1 MSLNPTRR
9 RFLVNTAAA
18 GLGLVPL
25 ARGQS
30 QEPAQPEKKPLFKIS
45 LAQWSLHRMFF
56 GADPGAS
63 MGWKEFNRILHSRD
77 YRKVLAGS
85 IDPLDFA
92 TVARRDFGIDAIE
105 WTNLFCFDRG
115 KDQDYLKEMK
125 RRADTEGVRILLIM
139 CDAEGNMGD
148 PDKVARSQTVANH
161 HKWVEAAHLLGCHSI
176 RVNARSDSSLPPEE
190 QQKLA
195 ADGLRQLCE
204 FSDRFGINVLVE
216 NHEGLSSDGK
226 WLAGVMKMVEHPRVG
241 TLPDFGNFQINS
253 ERAYVKTWQDLREA
267 ETEGRADRVA
277 LYTAML
283 ASM

>member
-1 MSLNPTRR
+1 
-9 RFLVNTAAA
+9 
-18 GLGLVPL
+18 
-25 ARGQS
+25 
-30 QEPAQPEKKPLFKIS
+30 
-45 LAQWSLHRMFF
+45 
-56 GADPGAS
+56 
-63 MGWKEFNRILHSRD
+63 MGWKEFNRMLHSRD

-85 IDPLDFA
+85 VDPLDFA

-161 HKWVEAAHLLGCHSI
+161 HKWVEAARLLGCHSI
-176 RVNARSDSSLPPEE
+176 RVNARSDNSLPPEE

-216 NHEGLSSDGK
+216 NHGGLSSDGK
-226 WLAGVMKMVEHPRVG
+226 WLAGVMNMVEHPRVG
-241 TLPDFGNFQINS
+241 TLPDFGNFQIDS
-253 ERAYVKTWQDLREA
+253 ERTYDCYQGVKELMPYAKAVSAKSFDFDAQGNETTIDFMKMMRIVLETGYRGYVGIEYEGARLKEAQGIRATKDLLEQV
-267 ETEGRADRVA
+267 RVK
-277 LYTAML
+277 L
-283 ASM
+283 AHEFG